1 MHSLF
6 SGPFF
11 EYILGREPLRS
22 AEYLTCGSS
31 AMLFQCEGK
40 LYRLTTD
47 GCGHNFLSQQ
57 SENGNPAVVQ
67 IIEDFGPVA
76 PNDAYPQEEY
86 YWLAQVEWL
95 KPIDPA
101 SLAGKNLQSLFD
113 ILHDDGAVLPDERQA
128 FVDACRQALTT
139 HPEFKPLLDTIIRAA
154 YFLDEGEGLIDVN
167 LSNVMLR
174 PLTDELVWSDPI
186 HDSVMT
192 LTSTQNSQMESV
204 RRLAGQLKA

>member
-57 SENGNPAVVQ
+57 SANGNPAVVQ

-95 KPIDPA
+95 EPIDPA

-113 ILHDDGAVLPDERQA
+113 TLHDDGAVLPEERQP

-139 HPEFKPLLDTIIRAA
+139 HPEFKPLLETIIRAA

-174 PLTDELVWSDPI
+174 PLTGELVWSDPI

-192 LTSTQNSQMESV
+192 LTSTQSSQMESV
-204 RRLAGQLKA
+204 RRLAGHLKA

>member
-1 MHSLF
+1 
-6 SGPFF
+6 
-11 EYILGREPLRS
+11 
-22 AEYLTCGSS
+22 
-31 AMLFQCEGK
+31 MLFQGEGK

-57 SENGNPAVVQ
+57 SANGNSAVVQ

-95 KPIDPA
+95 EPIDPA

-113 ILHDDGAVLPDERQA
+113 TLHDDGAVLPDEREA

-174 PLTDELVWSDPI
+174 PLTGELVWSDPI
-186 HDSVMT
+186 HDSLFT
-192 LTSTQNSQMESV
+192 LSAEQSKHLNHLRYFLNAGAVST
-204 RRLAGQLKA
+204 